1 MEADAESLWSQLQA
15 TGKERIKDLCR
26 NPLRLT
32 LLCATWKVENA
43 LPETMA
49 ELYEIFVNFIYNW
62 KGEEFLL
69 TDEEKDKLTNEQK
82 DKLLDKIKNDLNET
96 LGKLEKV
103 SLDGEVSRFRLTHRL
118 VRQYLGKREAKSSL
132 LNRALKLGWLNEVGV
147 AAEKPREKVYGF
159 YHATFQEYF
168 AALAVEDW
176 DYFLPKD
183 HCDRPVEG
191 KRYRIFEPQ
200 WKQVILLWF
209 GREDIKAKAEENEK
223 EKEEFIR
230 ALVEFEDACGEW
242 NFDKVDRGFY
252 EYQANFIAAA
262 AINEFKACSLADEIV
277 RQVVRWGFG
286 YFNTEK
292 QEWRTFL
299 DPIKEAAREVIPQ
312 TIRPLAIAVL
322 IEIIR
327 MTKNEDTRRKAVES
341 LEQIDPGNPKA
352 IAGLLEVIRT
362 TDSKYTQYQVIE
374 SLDKID
380 PGNPEAIAVLLEI
393 IRRPTKDELT
403 RSGATWTLREIGQGH
418 PEAIARLL
426 EIIRTTED
434 EWTRR
439 QAVDG
444 LGGIGQGNP
453 DAIARLL
460 EIIRTTEDEWT
471 CREAVES
478 LGKI

>member
-1 MEADAESLWSQLQA
+1 M
-15 TGKERIKDLCR
+15 
-26 NPLRLT
+26 
-32 LLCATWKVENA
+32 
-43 LPETMA
+43 
-49 ELYEIFVNFIYNW
+49 
-62 KGEEFLL
+62 

-82 DKLLDKIKNDLNET
+82 DKLLDKIKNDLNAT

-262 AINEFKACSLADEIV
+262 AINEFKACSRADEIV

-393 IRRPTKDELT
+393 IRRL
-403 RSGATWTLREIGQGH
+403 LRM
-418 PEAIARLL
+418 
-426 EIIRTTED
+426 
-434 EWTRR
+434 
-439 QAVDG
+439 
-444 LGGIGQGNP
+444 N
-453 DAIARLL
+453 
-460 EIIRTTEDEWT
+460 
-471 CREAVES
+471 
-478 LGKI
+478 